1 MARSRRIVLGLG
13 AVALVAGAGLAVSG
27 TMRLPAADTPSAA
40 GTPTPEAAPAPG
52 TYGAPV
58 PVRPEPT
65 AVATDA
71 PPVETPAPVTGGD
84 LVLTYAGWAEV
95 DGTVEAAGY
104 VPGVVEDTGSCA
116 LTLSRDGVAV
126 ETTSPAT
133 ADATSTACSLLAVP
147 GDRLAPG
154 TWQGSVVYTSPTST
168 AASEPFEVVV
178 P

>member
-27 TMRLPAADTPSAA
+27 GMRLPAAEVPSAS
-40 GTPTPEAAPAPG
+40 GTPTPEAAAPG

-71 PPVETPAPVTGGD
+71 PVVETPAPVTGGD

-104 VPGVVEDTGSCA
+104 VPGVVEDTGSCV
-116 LTLSRDGVAV
+116 LTLSRDGIAV
-126 ETTSPAT
+126 ETSSPAS

-147 GDRLAPG
+147 GDQLAPG
-154 TWQGSVVYTSPTST
+154 TWDGSVAYSSPTST
-168 AASEPFEVVV
+168 AVSEPFEVVV